1 MTSGKMPPD
10 EAIRPTSVLPICD
23 PQGIA
28 PLVAV
33 LEDEQVLEIARLCL
47 VDALEKTNLAAHA
60 ADIENWADVAMFAHD
75 VKSSAGQLGATRLQD
90 LAVRLEDNCKND
102 GGSRGSELIAAFKE
116 AAQLTQTTFDTDKI
130 LEIMALAKASQ

>member
-28 PLVAV
+28 PLIAV

-75 VKSSAGQLGATRLQD
+75 VKSSAGQLGASRLQD

-102 GGSRGSELIAAFKE
+102 GGSRGPELIAAFKE
-116 AAQLTQTTFDTDKI
+116 AAQLTQATFDTEKL
-130 LEIMALAKASQ
+130 LEIMALARASL

>member
-23 PQGIA
+23 PHGIA

-33 LEDEQVLEIARLCL
+33 LEDEQVLEIANLCL
-47 VDALEKTNLAAHA
+47 IDALEKTNLAAHA

-75 VKSSAGQLGATRLQD
+75 IKSSAGQLGATRLQD
-90 LAVRLEDNCKND
+90 LAVRLEHNCKND
-102 GGSRGSELIAAFKE
+102 GSSHGPELVAAVKE
-116 AAQLTQTTFDTDKI
+116 TAQLTKTIFDTDKI
-130 LEIMALAKASQ
+130 LEIMALARASQ